1 MDATGTKRRRR
12 VLTVIVAAVI
22 LAAVG
27 PLAFWIGGNLIGFIV
42 VFAWVGMIGYI
53 LYRAEREPLA
63 DRDELVGETA
73 GGGPGAP
80 GSGQDADWR
89 LLIAAGDAAPGADE
103 IPAEARLL
111 IERADAV
118 RVIAPTLPTRLDW
131 LASATDEA
139 QEQADDRLEKVLGQL
154 DQLGVQ
160 LEGSVGADDTLV
172 AFEDAIRDFRP
183 DHLLIALRGGGEA
196 DWQEHGLI
204 DQLDERFGI
213 PITVFELSD

>member
-1 MDATGTKRRRR
+1 MDTTGTKRKRR

-27 PLAFWIGGNLIGFIV
+27 PLAFWLAGNIVGLIFIL
-42 VFAWVGMIGYI
+42 AWVGMIGYI
-53 LYRAEREPLA
+53 LYRAEREPLS

-73 GGGPGAP
+73 GGGSAAP
-80 GSGQDADWR
+80 GSDRADEWR
-89 LLIAAGDAAPGADE
+89 LLIAAGDAASGTDE

-118 RVIAPTLPTRLDW
+118 RVIAPALPTRLDW
-131 LASATDEA
+131 LASASDEA
-139 QEQADDRLEKVLGQL
+139 HEQADERLEKVLGQL
-154 DQLGVQ
+154 DDLGVHPK
-160 LEGSVGADDTLV
+160 GSVGADDPLV

-196 DWQEHGLI
+196 DWQEHGLL
-204 DQLDERFGI
+204 DHLDERFGL
-213 PITVFELSD
+213 PMTVFELSE